1 MGKYSNLQDDVFSI
15 FNKPAW
21 IAENIKAT
29 PINFSGGHHEFI
41 RINIVAS
48 ENSVNK
54 TSIRGLLM
62 IDIFTKAGEGPKRSV
77 TIADKLDN
85 YIQSKSVTTVTGNV
99 TQFQNSTVGSG
110 KTDSDNPSLFRTI
123 YQIPFNFY
131 GV

>member
-1 MGKYSNLQDDVFSI
+1 MGKYTNLQDDIFSI
-15 FNKPAW
+15 FSKPAW
-21 IAENIKAT
+21 IAENIKTT
-29 PINFSGGHHEFI
+29 PINFAGGHNEFI

-62 IDIFTKAGEGPKRSV
+62 IDIFTKAGEGPKRSNA
-77 TIADKLDN
+77 IADKLDT
-85 YIQSKSVTTVTGNV
+85 YLQFQSISTVTENV
-99 TQFQNSTVGSG
+99 TQFQNSVTNAG
-110 KTDSDNPSLFRTI
+110 KSDSDNPSLFRTT